1 MPNTP
6 ILTQT
11 QERELNRITSEP
23 ETNKVDVTV
32 SITMSKSFTINADE
46 MDANDD
52 RKLMTAFDT
61 QHYSIEQIQSILEEY
76 NKKKSIDN
84 VQMKIKDLSG
94 WNVDEKCIVL
104 E

>member
-11 QERELNRITSEP
+11 QERELNRITLKP

-46 MDANDD
+46 MDVNDD